1 MKIRQFIKHEF
12 VTVDAY
18 HGVSQIRKKI
28 ATNSGAVVLIENTP
42 IGYLSPKDLVSH
54 SYNLVIDCMSEKPK
68 LSADLKIQ
76 DALKI
81 MEGAC
86 SDILLVYEEAN
97 FIGILDKGDITNYL
111 VNMLEF
117 NRLNLQGVAHDLK
130 NPISNMM
137 GILHILEQSLE
148 NPDDTELLTF
158 AKKACKTANDLI
170 TELLKPASDQ
180 TQVTLQEKVDLNQL
194 ILKCINDIQ
203 LNIEKKQIRLK
214 VSPPIDQRAITMGNS
229 VAARRVID
237 NLLSNA
243 IKFTP
248 DRGQIEIITDINHD
262 HYTISIADSGIG
274 IPEHMKPFLFD
285 KFTAAKRMGTQGEP
299 TTGLGLHTTKMICEQ
314 YQIGFDYESTE
325 GKGSIFYLKF
335 PINSLNPSSTLL

>member
-12 VTVDAY
+12 ATVDAY
-18 HGVSQIRKKI
+18 NGVSQIRKKI
-28 ATNSGAVVLIENTP
+28 ATNRGAVVLMENTP
-42 IGYLSPKDLVSH
+42 IGYLTSKDLVSRP
-54 SYNLVIDCMSEKPK
+54 YNLVIDCMSDKPN
-68 LSADLKIQ
+68 LSAELNIQ

-81 MEGAC
+81 MEDAC
-86 SDILLVYEEAN
+86 TDILLVYEEAN
-97 FIGILDKGDITNYL
+97 FIGILDKGDITHHL
-111 VNMLEF
+111 VNMLEV
-117 NRLNLQGVAHDLK
+117 NHLNLQGVVHDLK

-148 NPDDTELLTF
+148 NPGDTELLIF

-170 TELLKPASDQ
+170 TELLKPANDQ
-180 TQVTLQEKVDLNQL
+180 MLTALQEAVDLNQL
-194 ILKCINDIQ
+194 IIKCINDIQ
-203 LNIEKKQIRLK
+203 LNIEKKQIQLK
-214 VSPPIDQRAITMGNS
+214 VSPPINQKAITMGNS

-248 DRGQIEIITDINHD
+248 DNGQIEIITDISQD

-274 IPEHMKPFLFD
+274 IPDHMKPYLFD
-285 KFTAAKRMGTQGEP
+285 KFTTAKRMGTHGEP

-335 PINSLNPSSTLL
+335 PISSLSKTSTLL